1 MDEIPNAVIQEGG
14 LQQHIAGFLGQQ
26 QEVAIKFCVV

>member
-1 MDEIPNAVIQEGG
+1 MDELPNEVIQGG